1 MSRRRH
7 DTSLIVIGKVVSVN
21 FPKRQVRVRPLTD
34 HPERFVG
41 MRQILLETAD
51 GRLQSL
57 PVEQVKRAGQNVV
70 ITLADQPP
78 EEALESARNAHVVV
92 RERVPL
98 GEDEYYIDDLIGIQV
113 VDESGRALGRLY
125 AVYSTGANDVYE
137 VRDAQ
142 NRELLVPA
150 IKERI
155 LDVDLADGVLKVDP
169 EGLLDG
175 SDED

>member
-1 MSRRRH
+1 MSRPRH
-7 DTSLIVIGKVVSVN
+7 DTSLIVVGKVVSVN
-21 FPKRQVRVRPLTD
+21 FPKRQVRVRAVTD

-41 MRQILLETAD
+41 MRRILLETAD
-51 GRLQSL
+51 GRLESL
-57 PVEQVKRAGQNVV
+57 PVEQVNRAGHNVV
-70 ITLADQPP
+70 ITLADGNT
-78 EEALESARNAHVVV
+78 EAALESARNAHVVV
-92 RERVPL
+92 RERIPL
-98 GEDEYYIDDLIGIQV
+98 GEDEYYIDDLMGIRV
-113 VDESGRALGRLY
+113 VDESGRALGRLH

-137 VRDAQ
+137 VRDAR

-155 LDVDLADGVLKVDP
+155 LDVDLANGVLTVDP